1 MFFLD
6 KLHMT
11 ITSSGEL
18 KGFNTLKRFPPLR
31 SRAKGAFQVLILYW
45 HFDIEAYS
53 VDKGRT
59 QEP

>member
-1 MFFLD
+1 
-6 KLHMT
+6 MT

-31 SRAKGAFQVLILYW
+31 SRAKGAFQVHILYW

>member
-1 MFFLD
+1 
-6 KLHMT
+6 MT

-31 SRAKGAFQVLILYW
+31 SRAKGAFQSFSGAFLLYW